1 MYVALYLLQIFMLER
16 PALILALDFV
26 KKKISNRSFDYSN
39 RRNFVINVLV
49 FCLSL
54 HCAAEESA
62 LGNIET

>member
-1 MYVALYLLQIFMLER
+1 MLER

-26 KKKISNRSFDYSN
+26 KKKNSNRSFEYSN

-62 LGNIET
+62 LGNIEK